1 MSSLSDR
8 IAQLKRRASEVA
20 SQITALADRRKEYS
34 FAAAS
39 GDAKAKKAIADA
51 DYEAEN
57 LRREAATVS
66 DAIEIGEALEKQR
79 LLDAEAEALRSRAH
93 AGYKAARAVASLNLE
108 LDQEL
113 VRLREMFERRAI
125 LLKALGDTS
134 AVDSSLVVRLS
145 NRANATSAAQLAGLS
160 KFINL
165 EMTPTASQRSLA
177 SSNEILLRI
186 GSEPPSDGTGKP
198 NGKGNNKGKAA

>member
-1 MSSLSDR
+1 M
-8 IAQLKRRASEVA
+8 VA
-20 SQITALADRRKEYS
+20 QITALSDRRKEYS

-39 GDAKAKKAIADA
+39 GDAKAKKAIADTDFQA
-51 DYEAEN
+51 DALKKEQ
-57 LRREAATVS
+57 ATVA

-93 AGYKAARAVASLNLE
+93 AGYKAARAVCTINLE

-113 VRLREMFERRAI
+113 SRLREMFERRAI

-134 AVDSSLVVRLS
+134 AVDSSLVVRLA
-145 NRANATSAAQLAGLS
+145 NRANATSAAQLAGLA

-165 EMTPTASQRSLA
+165 EMTPTASQRPLA
-177 SSNEILLRI
+177 SANEILLRI
-186 GSEPPSDGTGKP
+186 GSEPPSDGAKP
-198 NGKGNNKGKAA
+198 NGKSNNKGKAAP